1 MNKKYR
7 TDDMEKKAV
16 MLTETVSSVFVVENY
31 NFKIVYTNDTKMRKV
46 NEKNCEKYLYSF
58 L

>member
-1 MNKKYR
+1 MIWKRKRLCSQKLYH
-7 TDDMEKKAV
+7 
-16 MLTETVSSVFVVENY
+16 LFFVVENY

-46 NEKNCEKYLYSF
+46 NEKNYEKYLYSF